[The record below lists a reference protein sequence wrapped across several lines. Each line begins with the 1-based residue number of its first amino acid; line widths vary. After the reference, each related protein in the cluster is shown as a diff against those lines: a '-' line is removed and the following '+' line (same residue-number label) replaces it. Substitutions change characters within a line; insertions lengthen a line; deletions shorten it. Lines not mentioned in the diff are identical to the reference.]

1 MSDFDKFWK
10 EEACGITFDYPHE
23 GDWEMKTHI
32 DLNKQNIKQI
42 QEKLKLQDKIN
53 QIEELVSDIDD
64 GIMGESED
72 VKFIARQLKRILKIN
87 HS

>member
-1 MSDFDKFWK
+1 
-10 EEACGITFDYPHE
+10 
-23 GDWEMKTHI
+23 MKTHI